1 MAEKAQFNLFLDR
14 KLVKAVKRAAL
25 EADKGTSD
33 FVAEILITHFD
44 RERRIAEQVEQLLA
58 KKQERDQGI

>member
-1 MAEKAQFNLFLDR
+1 MVDKSQFNLYLDK

-44 RERRIAEQVEQLLA
+44 REKRIADQVEALLA
-58 KKQERDQGI
+58 KKRGDTA

>member
-1 MAEKAQFNLFLDR
+1 MVHKAQFNLYLDK

-33 FVAEILITHFD
+33 FVAEILITHFE
-44 RERRIAEQVEQLLA
+44 REKRIADQVEQLLA
-58 KKQERDQGI
+58 KKRGDTA

>member
-1 MAEKAQFNLFLDR
+1 MADKVQFNLYLDR

-33 FVAEILITHFD
+33 FIAEILITHFE
-44 RERRIAEQVEQLLA
+44 REKRLADQVEALLA
-58 KKQERDQGI
+58 ARKEAT

>member
-1 MAEKAQFNLFLDR
+1 MAEKTQFNLYLDR

-33 FVAEILITHFD
+33 FVAELLVTHFE
-44 RERRIAEQVEQLLA
+44 REKRLADQVEALMA
-58 KKQERDQGI
+58 ERLKREGTT

>member
-1 MAEKAQFNLFLDR
+1 MVDKTQFNLYLDK

-44 RERRIAEQVEQLLA
+44 REKRLADRVEQLLA
-58 KKQERDQGI
+58 EKRGNAT